1 MKTPKDTDKFYK
13 TMEVSASLN
22 GHEMWVITETDEMG
36 IQVSAMKFLRL
47 DDAVRLLD
55 KWWN

>member
-1 MKTPKDTDKFYK
+1 
-13 TMEVSASLN
+13 
-22 GHEMWVITETDEMG
+22 MG

>member
-55 KWWN
+55 KW